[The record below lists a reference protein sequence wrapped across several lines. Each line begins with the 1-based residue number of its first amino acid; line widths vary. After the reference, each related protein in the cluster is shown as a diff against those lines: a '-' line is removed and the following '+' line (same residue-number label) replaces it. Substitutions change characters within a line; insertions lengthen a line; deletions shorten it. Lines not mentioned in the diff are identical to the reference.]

1 MSYHKSKSICLKKC
15 LRKISL
21 FALVLAF
28 VFIFSAC
35 ENTERVS
42 YVGETI
48 DINDLFARS
57 TEAADTE
64 AEKATVEY
72 TDTEKADTDDGE
84 SENERDTNLQTEVE
98 NSSAA
103 TAESES
109 AETSSA
115 ASDSLKSSEIKNA
128 GDTAPETDK
137 SPNGGTVYWV
147 DGGKVWHSTKG
158 CSALSRSKNIISGS
172 KSEAIAAGKE
182 RGCKKCY

>member
-1 MSYHKSKSICLKKC
+1 MKKC

-28 VFIFSAC
+28 VFIFPAC
-35 ENTERVS
+35 ENTERIS

-57 TEAADTE
+57 TEATDTE
-64 AEKATVEY
+64 AEKESVEH

-84 SENERDTNLQTEVE
+84 SENERDANLQTEVE

-109 AETSSA
+109 AETGA
-115 ASDSLKSSEIKNA
+115 ASGSLKSSEIKNA
-128 GDTAPETDK
+128 GDTASETDK

-172 KSEAIAAGKE
+172 KSEAVAAGKE

>member
-28 VFIFSAC
+28 VFVFSAC

-64 AEKATVEY
+64 AGKATAEH
-72 TDTEKADTDDGE
+72 TDTEKADTDDSE
-84 SENERDTNLQTEVE
+84 SENEKDIELQTEVE
-98 NSSAA
+98 GSSAT

-109 AETSSA
+109 AETSA
-115 ASDSLKSSEIKNA
+115 ASGSLTSSEIKNA

-147 DGGKVWHSTKG
+147 DGGKVWHRTKG

-172 KSEAIAAGKE
+172 KSEAVAAGKE

>member
-1 MSYHKSKSICLKKC
+1 MKKC

-28 VFIFSAC
+28 VFIFPAC
-35 ENTERVS
+35 ENTERIS

-64 AEKATVEY
+64 AEKASVEH
-72 TDTEKADTDDGE
+72 TDTEKADTDDSE
-84 SENERDTNLQTEVE
+84 SENERDANLQTEVE

-109 AETSSA
+109 AETGA
-115 ASDSLKSSEIKNA
+115 ASGFLKSSEIKNA

-137 SPNGGTVYWV
+137 SPNGETVYWV

-172 KSEAIAAGKE
+172 KSEAVAAGKE

>member
-15 LRKISL
+15 LRKISS

-57 TEAADTE
+57 TEAVDTE
-64 AEKATVEY
+64 AEKVTAEH
-72 TDTEKADTDDGE
+72 TDTEKADTDDSE
-84 SENERDTNLQTEVE
+84 SESEKDIELQTEAE
-98 NSSAA
+98 SSSAA
-103 TAESES
+103 TAESET
-109 AETSSA
+109 AETSG
-115 ASDSLKSSEIKNA
+115 ASGSLTSKNA

-137 SPNGGTVYWV
+137 SANGGTVYWV
-147 DGGKVWHSTKG
+147 DGGKVWHKTKG
-158 CSALSRSKNIISGS
+158 CSALSRSKQIMSGS
-172 KSEAIAAGKE
+172 KSEAVAAGKE